1 MGSEYQIQLD
11 IIALDLESKY
21 LIQSDLFHSTEY
33 SKVQLLL
40 YLHQFK
46 GKIQGFQSIES
57 SCLPVIDVISCPL
70 YWHPITQRYRPIDI
84 RE

>member
-1 MGSEYQIQLD
+1 MGSEYQIELD

-40 YLHQFK
+40 YTNLRARFK
-46 GKIQGFQSIES
+46 AS
-57 SCLPVIDVISCPL
+57 SLLNHPV
-70 YWHPITQRYRPIDI
+70 YR
-84 RE
+84 